1 MINQYGDLKDS
12 MGVDA
17 VSSRLHLS
25 YSFIIYEMAII
36 IVVLKFENRGEDSKQ
51 LCLIILLFD
60 NKINTCFK
68 CLSQHLKQMMQGL
81 IIWC

>member
-17 VSSRLHLS
+17 VSSRLYLS
-25 YSFIIYEMAII
+25 YSFIIYEMAIS
-36 IVVLKFENRGEDSKQ
+36 IVVLNFENRREDSK